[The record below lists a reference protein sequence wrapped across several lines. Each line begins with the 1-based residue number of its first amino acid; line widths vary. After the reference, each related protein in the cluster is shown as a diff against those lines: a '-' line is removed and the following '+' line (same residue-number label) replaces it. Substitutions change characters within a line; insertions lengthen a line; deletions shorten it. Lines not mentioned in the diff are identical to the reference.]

1 MSKRL
6 FYICSYAGVII
17 SEASQQNVSS
27 HIRHH
32 ENIPFFRHFK
42 IDYYK
47 RPFSMLVRNVRRKY
61 ENELRAKLKLHKK
74 TVKLNRSPEMLRKYA
89 EHWLYFK

>member
-1 MSKRL
+1 
-6 FYICSYAGVII
+6 
-17 SEASQQNVSS
+17 
-27 HIRHH
+27 
-32 ENIPFFRHFK
+32 
-42 IDYYK
+42 
-47 RPFSMLVRNVRRKY
+47 MLVRNVRRKY